1 MLDSSLL
8 LAAVALIAVLLQF
21 TRGVGAW
28 AEQTTHLV
36 AAIALAMLA
45 VGFAQAGL
53 IRGP

>member
-8 LAAVALIAVLLQF
+8 LAAVALIGVLLQF
-21 TRGVGAW
+21 TRGVGTW
-28 AEQTTHLV
+28 AEHSPLV

-53 IRGP
+53 VRGGP